1 MSEFRVTGKS
11 ENLEVSTQTVN
22 ARAAKDI
29 WNNPSNFGFT
39 KVFSVSFISE
49 RVERNQRRELRYT

>member
-1 MSEFRVTGKS
+1 MSEFRVAGTADGAFT
-11 ENLEVSTQTVN
+11 TQTVN

-29 WNNPSNFGFT
+29 WSNPSNFGFT

-49 RVERNQRRELRYT
+49 RAERNQRRELRYT